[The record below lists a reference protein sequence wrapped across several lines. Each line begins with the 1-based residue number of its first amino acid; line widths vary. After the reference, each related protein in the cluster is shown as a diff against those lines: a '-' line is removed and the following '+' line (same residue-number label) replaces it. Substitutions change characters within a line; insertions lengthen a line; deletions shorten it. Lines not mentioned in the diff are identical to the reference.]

1 MGNSYKF
8 LIMESFRNILV
19 LLMITCFCLIILA
32 LINISEREEL
42 EERVIVLEEQV
53 MQKDSLDILYWK
65 HLEQC
70 AFELREGIDVDINN

>member
-1 MGNSYKF
+1 
-8 LIMESFRNILV
+8 MESLKDILV
-19 LLMITCFCLIILA
+19 AIMISILTVWVII
-32 LINISEREEL
+32 NKYEREKL

-53 MQKDSLDILYWK
+53 LQKDSLDILYWN

>member
-1 MGNSYKF
+1 
-8 LIMESFRNILV
+8 MESFRNILV

-42 EERVIVLEEQV
+42 EERVIALEEQV
-53 MQKDSLDILYWK
+53 MQKDSLDILYWN

-70 AFELREGIDVDINN
+70 AFELRKGIKADINN